1 MSSRLKTKVDRLRD
15 EALCL
20 LREDEA
26 LAFVISPAGR
36 DGREMAERNRIAL
49 QSGTRQSLQRYIDS
63 ARQQLR
69 ERRRSFGVTASADE
83 LIAFLEVAESVPK
96 GQVALPFLA
105 ALHGFFRDY
114 SRVWPN
120 S

>member
-1 MSSRLKTKVDRLRD
+1 LKTKVDRLRD
-15 EALCL
+15 EALRL

-63 ARQQLR
+63 V
-69 ERRRSFGVTASADE
+69 SFANAAAVSAS
-83 LIAFLEVAESVPK
+83 
-96 GQVALPFLA
+96 LPL
-105 ALHGFFRDY
+105 LM
-114 SRVWPN
+114 S
-120 S
+120 